1 MIKAIRNSSLGK
13 IDRLNLILLAGILAT
28 LAVSGAASGS
38 LRNILIPAQITSA
51 GVSHQADCL
60 WLQARNHGFYGLQ
73 HQAVSGKATASEEEL
88 WHVFLDSTGER
99 ECGSPLTGLS
109 ELMPALLASLPEAD
123 RHFMNQASE
132 SAHFQRR

>member
-1 MIKAIRNSSLGK
+1 MSKVKRNASLGK
-13 IDRLNLILLAGILAT
+13 IDRLNLTLLAGILAT
-28 LAVSGAASGS
+28 LAVSSAASGS

-51 GVSHQADCL
+51 GVSQQADCL

-73 HQAVSGKATASEEEL
+73 HRAVSGKATASEEEL
-88 WHVFLDSTGER
+88 LQGFLDSTGER

-123 RHFMNQASE
+123 RHFMDSTRASG
-132 SAHFQRR
+132 AL